1 MKTKNFLLFG
11 LISLAI
17 FAASCKKD
25 SSSDGSSTSLNG
37 TYDFVSMDAST
48 VSSVSYYDAGT
59 QYDDITDAV
68 WHSKNNT
75 GTVTFDGK
83 NMTSSNIAYS
93 VDTTIKAYF
102 YEDGV
107 LQDSVDYPFSV
118 DIPQSS
124 STGTYKLVT
133 SDSIY
138 FGGGSI
144 FFNGSVTSASP
155 SGSKLKWVGDILYM
169 TSSASKDTTETQY
182 GVAALVHD
190 EATITVGLKK
200 H

>member
-1 MKTKNFLLFG
+1 MKTKNLLLPGLF
-11 LISLAI
+11 LISA
-17 FAASCKKD
+17 FVVSCKKD
-25 SSSDGSSTSLNG
+25 ASSGTSSSLNG

-48 VSSVSYYDAGT
+48 VSSVSYNDGNT

-83 NMTSSNIAYS
+83 NLTSSNLAYS
-93 VDTTIKAYF
+93 IDTTIKAYY

-107 LQDSVDYPFSV
+107 LQDSLDYAFSI

-124 STGTYKLVT
+124 GSGTYKLVT
-133 SDSIY
+133 ADSIY
-138 FGGGSI
+138 FGGGSV
-144 FFNGSVTSASP
+144 FFNGSVTPSSP
-155 SGSKLKWVGDILYM
+155 SGGRLKWDGDILYL
-169 TSSASKDTTETQY
+169 TSSASKDTTEMQY
-182 GVAALVHD
+182 GVMALVHD